1 MSDEDVPCI
10 GICQTDEFGYCI
22 GCGRRG
28 ESFPEPAALP
38 NPQPALPADAN
49 VQPVGKNDQGAVGA
63 S

>member
-28 ESFPEPAALP
+28 ESFPEPAVSPSLP
-38 NPQPALPADAN
+38 SGPSADAKAQPAAGNEQDAA
-49 VQPVGKNDQGAVGA
+49 GSA
-63 S
+63 

>member
-28 ESFPEPAALP
+28 ETFPDPAASP
-38 NPQPALPADAN
+38 DAPP
-49 VQPVGKNDQGAVGA
+49 VPPSDGSGQPVADNDPGAAGV